1 MTRKLY
7 NALLLVSP
15 LVLAGCGTVK
25 PNTSLPSGLQ
35 AYDVVPEVIKGYNP
49 GAIQPGDRLAIRVLG
64 EPDLSNDQYW
74 VDGSGHVQVP
84 LAGELQA
91 GGRTAEELRDD
102 LQQRLATTFIRNP
115 QISIGIAEHAKF
127 GVSVEGEV
135 QKAGRFEVSPG
146 LTLLGAVAL
155 AGSTTKDTKL
165 DEIYIFRQIDGKKM
179 GARFNLG
186 LIRNGKDPDP
196 QIIPGDVIVVGRSAL
211 RGTWHELLQAS
222 PLFNMY
228 YYVK

>member
-1 MTRKLY
+1 MTRKLW

-15 LVLAGCGTVK
+15 LMLAGCGTVK
-25 PNTSLPSGLQ
+25 PNTALPSGVL
-35 AYDVVPEVIKGYNP
+35 AYGVVPEVIQGYNP

-64 EPDLSNDQYW
+64 EPDLSGDQYW

-84 LAGELQA
+84 LAGELVA
-91 GGRTAEELRDD
+91 GGRSAEDLR
-102 LQQRLATTFIRNP
+102 LEIQKLLAASYIRNP
-115 QISIGIAEHAKF
+115 QISVGIAEHAKF

-135 QKAGRFEVSPG
+135 QKAGRFEASPG

-165 DEIYIFRQIDGKKM
+165 DEVYIFRTIGGKKL
-179 GARFNLG
+179 GARFDLSKV
-186 LIRNGKDPDP
+186 RNGKSADP
-196 QIIPGDVIVVGRSAL
+196 QIIPGDVVVVGRSAL
-211 RGTWHELLQAS
+211 RGTWHELLQSA

-228 YYVK
+228 YYLK

>member
-1 MTRKLY
+1 MTRKLC
-7 NALLLVSP
+7 NALLLIAP
-15 LVLAGCGTVK
+15 LMVAGCGTVR
-25 PNTSLPSGLQ
+25 PNMALPSGLE
-35 AYDVVPEVIKGYNP
+35 AYGVVPEVMRGYNP

-84 LAGELQA
+84 LAGELVA
-91 GGRTAEELRDD
+91 SGRSAEDLR
-102 LQQRLATTFIRNP
+102 LEIQKRLAATYIRNP
-115 QISIGIAEHAKF
+115 QISVGIAEHAKF

-135 QKAGRFEVSPG
+135 QRAGRFEVSPG

-155 AGSTTKDTKL
+155 AGSTTKDTKI
-165 DEIYIFRQIDGKKM
+165 DEIYIFREIDGKRM

-186 LIRNGKDPDP
+186 HIRNGKSPDP
-196 QIIPGDVIVVGRSAL
+196 QIIPGDVVVVGRSAL
-211 RGTWHELLQAS
+211 RGAWHELLQAS

-228 YYVK
+228 YYLK